1 MAGFIILTV
10 SQLNSYVKS
19 VIESDEKIRGV
30 FIRGEISNCTVHRL
44 SGHVYFTLKDTES
57 AIKAVMFRGNAARIR
72 FIPENG
78 MSVIVQGDVSLYARD
93 GSYQINVFDMQPDG
107 VGAMYVA
114 LEQLKK
120 KLSEEGIFDEEKKK
134 AIPRMPQ
141 RIGIVTAKGSAALQD
156 ILNTLRRRYPCEV
169 VIADV
174 TVQGEE
180 AAENIVKALKILDSA
195 DCDEI
200 IVARGGGSAE
210 DLWNFNDER
219 VVKAIYGCTTP
230 VISAIGHE
238 TDVTLSDFA
247 ADLRA
252 PTPTAAAELAA
263 VEMTEINE
271 KIFNLKNIM
280 QKSVEYKLDE
290 KRYELAAIE
299 KVVDADEICR
309 AIEKA
314 EAKSKELLATAGK
327 SIEKHIENK
336 RKMLINMMK
345 RVDGLGPMKTLMRG
359 YSVVSAGGNTVKS
372 VRELEKGERIEILF
386 SDGKTGA
393 RVE

>member
-174 TVQGEE
+174 TVQGEG
-180 AAENIVKALKILDSA
+180 AAENIVRALKILDSA

-219 VVKAIYGCTTP
+219 VVRAIYGCTTP

-238 TDVTLSDFA
+238 TDITLSDFA

-280 QKSVEYKLDE
+280 RKSVEYKLDE

-299 KVVDADEICR
+299 KVVDADEICKS
-309 AIEKA
+309 IEKA
-314 EAKSKELLATAGK
+314 EARSKELLTIAGK

-336 RKMLINMMK
+336 RKTLIDVMK